1 MPITLK
7 RFQQE
12 AVDGLVARFDA
23 VRARYDELGPDAPEA
38 ARDAV
43 RHRDGAVMLQAP
55 TGSGKTVVAIET
67 MAAVSARGDRLLWFW
82 FAPFAGVTEQAR
94 RALRTQAPQLPV
106 LDLDTDRRLDAL
118 RPGGVFVTTWQSVA
132 AANAAS
138 RRARQKS
145 DAGLPVDALIAQARA
160 AGWRIACVVD
170 EAHHGFQAA
179 KQAREFFAR
188 VLKPDYAL
196 LMTATPDDADAR
208 RFARDTGFDFGGPE
222 RWASISRS
230 EGVDARL
237 LKRGVKLVRFIAPD
251 ADTRALVDFERTAI
265 DECVKMHRLIQQR
278 LADNGVALTPLML
291 VQIPDDPAHRRAK
304 GEPSAI
310 EEWRRRLVRD
320 WGFAESAV
328 RVHTAD
334 EPDADVLAL
343 AHDPTVEVLIF
354 KMAVALGF
362 DAPRAF
368 TLAALRGVRDE
379 GFGVQVIGRLMRV
392 PAPLQ
397 ARDDLPRELDHGYVF
412 LANAESQEGLLDAG
426 RLIAAMQTQA
436 PDLGTQTVVTVVAGR
451 PEVQVVRPG
460 EPLALIPLAERAAG
474 VAFIDEPVP
483 ARDADE
489 GQGDDGTPREHTPSP
504 AGHADPGSTC
514 PAGPLD
520 GLPLF
525 GGEGATPPARGLAG
539 QLVVDARRS
548 GVLARRAPQV
558 PPMLVTEWLP
568 PLAGGL
574 EERVAALADFAPV
587 LASVEALYARIYR
600 NESEVFADGIQEERD
615 AIFAALRPEAI
626 AQRVE
631 AQFDLFPEIDRNR
644 LLNLLAAR
652 LAGALQARGIRPPDA
667 GELEDRLDLVLARH
681 PELLRHAFRAARL
694 DEVQL
699 REFALPDVL
708 PFDAPG
714 TPAQRN
720 AYCRMPEDLN
730 GDERAFAQ
738 LLDAEPRVR
747 WWHRNRVG
755 HSGQPP
761 VSVGLFSWDDGAGFY
776 PDFVVALDGR
786 EGSPGGIVLVEV
798 KGPQYW
804 GKDSEVRKI
813 DDGWHPHYGEIVCVG
828 RLGTAPFQLLR
839 PSGSKLLP
847 AGTFDIAQLVTARVV
862 RGALPTPR
870 PPGE

>member
-1 MPITLK
+1 MPLTLK

-12 AVDGLVARFDA
+12 VVDGLVARFDA
-23 VRARYDELGPDAPEA
+23 VRARYDELGAAAPEA
-38 ARDAV
+38 ALDAV

-55 TGSGKTVVAIET
+55 TGSGKTVIAIET
-67 MAAVSARGDRLLWFW
+67 MANVSARGERLLWFW

-94 RALRTQAPQLPV
+94 RALRMQAPQLPV
-106 LDLDTDRRLDAL
+106 LDLDSDRRLDAL
-118 RPGGVFVTTWQSVA
+118 RAGGVFVTTWQSVA

-145 DAGLPVDALIAQARA
+145 DAALSVDALIRQARA
-160 AGWRIACVVD
+160 DGWRIACVVD

-179 KQAREFFAR
+179 KQAREFFAN
-188 VLKPDYAL
+188 VLRPDYAL
-196 LMTATPDDADAR
+196 LMTATPDDADAK

-222 RWASISRS
+222 RWASVSRAD
-230 EGVDARL
+230 GVDARL

-265 DECVKMHRLIQQR
+265 DECVKMHRLVKQQ
-278 LADNGVALTPLML
+278 LAAAGIVLTPLML

-304 GEPSAI
+304 GQPSAI

-328 RVHTAD
+328 RAHTAD

-343 AHDPTVEVLIF
+343 AHDPGVEVLVF

-397 ARDDLPRELDHGYVF
+397 PRDDLPRELDHGYVF

-426 RLIAAMQTQA
+426 RLIAAMQAQA
-436 PDLGTQTVVTVVAGR
+436 PDLGTQTVVTMTAGR
-451 PEVQVVRPG
+451 PEVQVVRPN
-460 EPLALIPLAERAAG
+460 EPMQLIPLHEQAPG
-474 VAFIDEPVP
+474 VAFLSVPDAPGDEADGRADAGERGP
-483 ARDADE
+483 ASPPSSA
-489 GQGDDGTPREHTPSP
+489 GGAWTP
-504 AGHADPGSTC
+504 
-514 PAGPLD
+514 GPLD

-525 GGEGATPPARGLAG
+525 GGAGDAPPARGLAG
-539 QLVVDARRS
+539 QLAMDARRG
-548 GVLARRAPQV
+548 GVLARRAAQAPST
-558 PPMLVTEWLP
+558 LVTEWLP

-574 EERVAALADFAPV
+574 EDRVAALADFAPV

-600 NESEVFADGIQEERD
+600 NELDVFGDAVQEERD

-631 AQFDLFPEIDRNR
+631 AQFDLFPEIDRHR

-652 LAGALQARGIRPPDA
+652 LADALQARGIRPPA
-667 GELEDRLDLVLARH
+667 AEELEDRLDLVLARH
-681 PELLRHAFRAARL
+681 PELLRQAFRSARL
-694 DEVQL
+694 TEIQL
-699 REFALPDVL
+699 REFALPEAV

-714 TPAQRN
+714 APAQRN
-720 AYCRMPEDLN
+720 AYGRMAGDLN

-747 WWHRNRVG
+747 WWHRNPVG
-755 HSGQPP
+755 RSGQAP

-813 DDGWHPHYGEIVCVG
+813 DDGWHPHYGEVVCVG
-828 RLGTAPFQLLR
+828 RLGTGPFLLLR
-839 PSGSKLLP
+839 PSGGKLLP
-847 AGTFDIAQLVTARVV
+847 AGAFDIAQLVTARVP
-862 RGALPTPR
+862 RSALPAAA
-870 PPGE
+870 PPDG

>member
-1 MPITLK
+1 MPLTLK

-12 AVDGLVARFDA
+12 AVDGLAARFDA
-23 VRARYDELGPDAPEA
+23 VRARYDELGADAPEA
-38 ARDAV
+38 ARDAI

-55 TGSGKTVVAIET
+55 TGSGKTVIAIEA
-67 MAAVSARGDRLLWFW
+67 MAQAAARGERLLWFW

-94 RALRTQAPQLPV
+94 LALRAQAPQLPV

-145 DAGLPVDALIAQARA
+145 DAGLSVDALVAQARA
-160 AGWRIACVVD
+160 DGWRIACVVD

-179 KQAREFFAR
+179 KQAREFFAT

-208 RFARDTGFDFGGPE
+208 RFARETGYDFGGPE
-222 RWASISRS
+222 RWASISRAD
-230 EGVDARL
+230 GVDARL

-251 ADTRALVDFERTAI
+251 ADTRALVDFERAAV
-265 DECVKMHRLIQQR
+265 DECVKMHRLMKQR
-278 LADNGVALTPLML
+278 LAEAGVALTPLML

-304 GEPSAI
+304 GQPSAI
-310 EEWRRRLVRD
+310 EEWRQRLVRD
-320 WGFAESAV
+320 WGFPEGAV
-328 RVHTAD
+328 RAHTAD

-343 AHDPTVEVLIF
+343 AHDPTVEVLLF

-392 PAPLQ
+392 PAALQ
-397 ARDDLPRELDHGYVF
+397 PRVDLPRELDYGYVF

-460 EPLALIPLAERAAG
+460 QPMQLIPMAERAPGVVFLSDDALQPPGDAG
-474 VAFIDEPVP
+474 DRAGI
-483 ARDADE
+483 ARGSDDANRS
-489 GQGDDGTPREHTPSP
+489 G
-504 AGHADPGSTC
+504 AGGGGGGF
-514 PAGPLD
+514 GPLD

-525 GGEGATPPARGLAG
+525 GGEGVAPPAPGLAG
-539 QLVVDARRS
+539 QLALDARRG
-548 GVLARRAPQV
+548 GVLLRRAPQV
-558 PPMLVTEWLP
+558 PSTLVTEWLP

-574 EERVAALADFAPV
+574 EERVAALADFTPV
-587 LASVEALYARIYR
+587 LATVEALYARIYR
-600 NESEVFADGIQEERD
+600 NETDVFAGAVQEERD
-615 AIFAALRPEAI
+615 AIFATLRPEAI

-631 AQFDLFPEIDRNR
+631 AQFDLFPEVDRNR

-652 LAGALQARGIRPPDA
+652 LAGALESRGIRPPAAD
-667 GELEDRLDLVLARH
+667 ELEDRLDLVLARH
-681 PELLRHAFRAARL
+681 PELLRQAFRSARL
-694 DEVQL
+694 TDVQL
-699 REFALPDVL
+699 REFQLPDAMPVDS
-708 PFDAPG
+708 PGAPA
-714 TPAQRN
+714 PRN
-720 AYCRMPEDLN
+720 AYGRMPDDLN
-730 GDERAFAQ
+730 ADERAFAQ

-747 WWHRNRVG
+747 WWHRNPVG
-755 HSGQPP
+755 RSGQPP
-761 VSVGLFSWDDGAGFY
+761 VSIGLFSWDDGAGFY

-786 EGSPGGIVLVEV
+786 EGSPGGLALVEV
-798 KGPQYW
+798 KGPQFW

-813 DDGWHPHYGEIVCVG
+813 DDGWHPHYGEVVCVG
-828 RLGTAPFQLLR
+828 RLGTGPFALLR
-839 PSGSKLLP
+839 PSGMKLLP
-847 AGTFDIAQLVTARVV
+847 AGTFDFAQLVTARVP
-862 RGALPTPR
+862 RGALPAAR
-870 PPGE
+870 APGS

>member
-1 MPITLK
+1 MPLTLK

-12 AVDGLVARFDA
+12 AGDGLVARFDA
-23 VRARYDELGPDAPEA
+23 VRVRYDELGPDASEA

-55 TGSGKTVVAIET
+55 TGSGKTVIAIET
-67 MAAVSARGDRLLWFW
+67 MAAVSARGERILWFW

-106 LDLDTDRRLDAL
+106 LDLDSDRRLDAL
-118 RPGGVFVTTWQSVA
+118 RAGGVFVTTWQSVA

-145 DAGLPVDALIAQARA
+145 DAGVSVDALITQARA
-160 AGWRIACVVD
+160 DGWRIGCVVD

-179 KQAREFFAR
+179 RQAREFFAA

-208 RFARDTGFDFGGPE
+208 RFARDTGYDFGGPE
-222 RWASISRS
+222 RWASISRA
-230 EGVDARL
+230 EGMDARL

-251 ADTRALVDFERTAI
+251 ADTQALVDFERTAI
-265 DECVKMHRLIQQR
+265 DECVKMHRLVKQR
-278 LADNGVALTPLML
+278 LADEGVALTPLML
-291 VQIPDDPAHRRAK
+291 VQIPDDPAHRRPR
-304 GEPSAI
+304 GQPSAI
-310 EEWRRRLVRD
+310 EEWCQRLVRD
-320 WGFAESAV
+320 WGFAKSAV
-328 RVHTAD
+328 RAHTAD

-343 AHDPTVEVLIF
+343 AHDPGVEVLIF

-397 ARDDLPRELDHGYVF
+397 PREDLPRELDYGYVF

-436 PDLGTQTVVTVVAGR
+436 PDLGTQTVVTVVAGL

-460 EPLALIPLAERAAG
+460 EPMRLLPMAERAPG
-474 VAFIDEPVP
+474 VAFLDTLDATAHDDDTSADDAAAATGDGAQIG
-483 ARDADE
+483 AR
-489 GQGDDGTPREHTPSP
+489 P
-504 AGHADPGSTC
+504 
-514 PAGPLD
+514 GPLD

-525 GGEGATPPARGLAG
+525 GGAGLAPPAPGLAG
-539 QLVVDARRS
+539 QLALDARRT

-558 PPMLVTEWLP
+558 PATLVTEWLP

-587 LASVEALYARIYR
+587 LASVEALYARVYR
-600 NESEVFADGIQEERD
+600 NETDVFEAQVQEERD

-631 AQFDLFPEIDRNR
+631 AQFDLFPEVDRNR

-652 LAGALQARGIRPPDA
+652 LAGALETRGIRPPDA
-667 GELEDRLDLVLARH
+667 SELEDRLDLVLARH
-681 PELLRHAFRAARL
+681 PELLRQAFKSARL
-694 DEVQL
+694 TDVQL
-699 REFALPDVL
+699 REFSLPDAL

-714 TPAQRN
+714 VPARCN
-720 AYCRMPEDLN
+720 AYGRMPEDLN
-730 GDERAFAQ
+730 RDERAFAQ
-738 LLDAEPRVR
+738 LLDDERRVR
-747 WWHRNRVG
+747 WWHRNAVG

-761 VSVGLFSWDDGAGFY
+761 KSVGLYSWDDGAGFF
-776 PDFVVALDGR
+776 PDFVVSIDGR
-786 EGSPGGIVLVEV
+786 EGSPGGVVLVEV

-813 DDGWHPHYGEIVCVG
+813 DDGWHPHYGEVVCVG
-828 RLGTAPFQLLR
+828 RLGTGPFVLLR
-839 PSGSKLLP
+839 PSGAKLLP
-847 AGTFDIAQLVTARVV
+847 AGTFDLAQLVTARVP
-862 RGALPTPR
+862 RGALPAVRAT
-870 PPGE
+870 GE